1 LVSGNRPALRRL
13 LLVLLDNAIKYSTA
27 GSEVL
32 AGLELGPGKAIVTV
46 RDFGPGI
53 RSSDLPHIFKRFYQA
68 DEARSDGGFGLG
80 LSLAE
85 SIVRVHGGSIEVE
98 SEEAMGSIF
107 RVVLR
112 VERDGMRASFA
123 PAAVTVP
130 YADASLHSES
140 AK

>member
-1 LVSGNRPALRRL
+1 
-13 LLVLLDNAIKYSTA
+13 
-27 GSEVL
+27 
-32 AGLELGPGKAIVTV
+32 
-46 RDFGPGI
+46 
-53 RSSDLPHIFKRFYQA
+53 
-68 DEARSDGGFGLG
+68 
-80 LSLAE
+80 
-85 SIVRVHGGSIEVE
+85 VE

-112 VERDGMRASFA
+112 VERDGMRASFP